1 MFAYQWFCF
10 PDLVLP
16 LSNDGAKLSCKN
28 PKMSECAK
36 TVTNFLCSCR
46 LTSYDK
52 TRNPTIMSR
61 NKAIWIA
68 KLLFRRGQLSREE
81 ILAAW
86 ASCDENAKPMAPSTF
101 YDNRHLLW
109 ERYGINIRVS
119 HGLYSLDLREGR
131 EQEFLNQLFYDDEGY
146 DNSDTV
152 IREPR
157 PAGYVCIA
165 AISRAMDSH
174 TCVEAVYS
182 PFDKPKYSLLL
193 APYCLRVFRGR
204 CYVVGFSSAHR
215 EVRTFALDRME
226 SLQPTPHPFPH
237 APKFDAKQYFANSF
251 GVYGGADRSPEH
263 IVLEADALNASFLRT
278 LPLHSSQK
286 ETKTDAD
293 GGKYVCRFE
302 LDICISPD
310 FVHELLYH
318 GAGIR
323 VVSPE
328 HLRREIKNVAKKIL
342 EA

>member
-36 TVTNFLCSCR
+36 TVTIFLYSRR
-46 LTSYDK
+46 LKSYDK

-157 PAGYVCIA
+157 PQAMSALPQYRVPWTVILAWKRFIRRSTSRNTLCFSHPIACVCFAGG
-165 AISRAMDSH
+165 AMWW
-174 TCVEAVYS
+174 A
-182 PFDKPKYSLLL
+182 
-193 APYCLRVFRGR
+193 FRPPT
-204 CYVVGFSSAHR
+204 
-215 EVRTFALDRME
+215 EKFALLPSTAW
-226 SLQPTPHPFPH
+226 SLCNPRPTLSLMLRNLTQSNILPTVSVFT
-237 APKFDAKQYFANSF
+237 AAQT
-251 GVYGGADRSPEH
+251 GV
-263 IVLEADALNASFLRT
+263 LNTLFLK
-278 LPLHSSQK
+278 PM
-286 ETKTDAD
+286 
-293 GGKYVCRFE
+293 
-302 LDICISPD
+302 P
-310 FVHELLYH
+310 
-318 GAGIR
+318 
-323 VVSPE
+323 
-328 HLRREIKNVAKKIL
+328 
-342 EA
+342 